1 MARTRAV
8 PRRRPNI
15 NFQQRGNIDFER
27 QRVAATRNISSS
39 ESSSTASSAAATPT
53 RSPARSPTVAIPAR
67 SHARSPLGNLARNL
81 ANGIGR
87 NIVRSLPVSPPASPI
102 ARPRRRIRRR
112 INSES
117 SSASSSANNQ
127 RRSLS
132 TTIKRRRIRTHD
144 VKIKFV
150 LPRVK
155 DVEVKH
161 NGRVVR
167 KMKVRRVAKHTAK
180 KRNVR
185 YG

>member
-27 QRVAATRNISSS
+27 QRVAATRNIISSGSSS
-39 ESSSTASSAAATPT
+39 SSST
-53 RSPARSPTVAIPAR
+53 SPARNPAAAAAIPAR
-67 SHARSPLGNLARNL
+67 TRSPLGNL

-87 NIVRSLPVSPPASPI
+87 NIRIPSISPPASPI
-102 ARPRRRIRRR
+102 PRPRRRVRRR
-112 INSES
+112 ISSES
-117 SSASSSANNQ
+117 SSASSFGPASALPV
-127 RRSLS
+127 RR
-132 TTIKRRRIRTHD
+132 KRRIRAYD

-167 KMKVRRVAKHTAK
+167 KMKV
-180 KRNVR
+180 
-185 YG
+185 

>member
-39 ESSSTASSAAATPT
+39 ESSAATSAAA
-53 RSPARSPTVAIPAR
+53 SPARSLPAR
-67 SHARSPLGNLARNL
+67 SPARSPLGNLARNL
-81 ANGIGR
+81 ARDIGR
-87 NIVRSLPVSPPASPI
+87 NPVPASPPASPI
-102 ARPRRRIRRR
+102 VRPIRRRRRRRI
-112 INSES
+112 SES
-117 SSASSSANNQ
+117 SSASNSSAAAERNQ
-127 RRSLS
+127 ARSPPL
-132 TTIKRRRIRTHD
+132 RRRIRAYD

-150 LPRVK
+150 LLRVK

>member
-15 NFQQRGNIDFER
+15 NFQQRDNIDFER

-39 ESSSTASSAAATPT
+39 ESSAASSAAGSPAT
-53 RSPARSPTVAIPAR
+53 RSP
-67 SHARSPLGNLARNL
+67 ARSPLGNLARNL
-81 ANGIGR
+81 ARDIGR
-87 NIVRSLPVSPPASPI
+87 NPQRNQARSPP
-102 ARPRRRIRRR
+102 
-112 INSES
+112 
-117 SSASSSANNQ
+117 
-127 RRSLS
+127 L
-132 TTIKRRRIRTHD
+132 RRRIRTHD

-155 DVEVKH
+155 NVEVKH
-161 NGRVVR
+161 NGNIVR
-167 KMKVRRVAKHTAK
+167 RMVVRRVAKHAAK

>member
-15 NFQQRGNIDFER
+15 NFQRRDIDFER
-27 QRVAATRNISSS
+27 QRVAATRNLPSS
-39 ESSSTASSAAATPT
+39 ESSSSSNSGSS
-53 RSPARSPTVAIPAR
+53 RSSRS
-67 SHARSPLGNLARNL
+67 SARSPLGNLARNI
-81 ANGIGR
+81 ANDIGR
-87 NIVRSLPVSPPASPI
+87 NRRRSPSASPPQSPI

-112 INSES
+112 ITSES
-117 SSASSSANNQ
+117 SSADTPVTNQ
-127 RRSLS
+127 VRNPPV
-132 TTIKRRRIRTHD
+132 RRRIGANE

-150 LPRVK
+150 LPRIK
-155 DVEVKH
+155 NIEVKQ

-167 KMKVRRVAKHTAK
+167 KMKVRRIAKHTAK

>member
-39 ESSSTASSAAATPT
+39 ESSAATSAAA
-53 RSPARSPTVAIPAR
+53 SPARSLPAR
-67 SHARSPLGNLARNL
+67 SPARSPLGNLARNL
-81 ANGIGR
+81 ARDIGR
-87 NIVRSLPVSPPASPI
+87 NPVPASPPASPI
-102 ARPRRRIRRR
+102 VRPIRRRRRRRRI
-112 INSES
+112 SES
-117 SSASSSANNQ
+117 SSASNSSAAAERNQ
-127 RRSLS
+127 ARSPPL
-132 TTIKRRRIRTHD
+132 RRRIRAYD

>member
-15 NFQQRGNIDFER
+15 NFQPRGNIDFER
-27 QRVAATRNISSS
+27 QRVAATRNIISS
-39 ESSSTASSAAATPT
+39 ESSSAASSAGSA
-53 RSPARSPTVAIPAR
+53 SSARSQ
-67 SHARSPLGNLARNL
+67 ARSPLGNLARNL

-87 NIVRSLPVSPPASPI
+87 NVRIPSISPPASPI

-112 INSES
+112 ISSES
-117 SSASSSANNQ
+117 SSASSSAGNQ
-127 RRSLS
+127 RNQRNQVRSPPV
-132 TTIKRRRIRTHD
+132 RRRIRTHD

-150 LPRVK
+150 LPRIK
-155 DVEVKH
+155 NIDVKH

-167 KMKVRRVAKHTAK
+167 RMVVRRVAKHAAK

-185 YG
+185 YGD

>member
-39 ESSSTASSAAATPT
+39 ESSAATSAAA
-53 RSPARSPTVAIPAR
+53 SPARSLPAR
-67 SHARSPLGNLARNL
+67 SPARSPLGNLARNL
-81 ANGIGR
+81 ARDIGR
-87 NIVRSLPVSPPASPI
+87 NPVTASPPASPI
-102 ARPRRRIRRR
+102 VRPIRRRRRI
-112 INSES
+112 SES
-117 SSASSSANNQ
+117 SSASNSSAAAAERNQ
-127 RRSLS
+127 ARSPPL
-132 TTIKRRRIRTHD
+132 RRRIRAYD

>member
-27 QRVAATRNISSS
+27 QRVAATRNIISSGSSS
-39 ESSSTASSAAATPT
+39 ASNSATSAAA
-53 RSPARSPTVAIPAR
+53 SPARSAT
-67 SHARSPLGNLARNL
+67 RSPLQNLARNL

-87 NIVRSLPVSPPASPI
+87 TPVPASPPASPI
-102 ARPRRRIRRR
+102 VRPIRRRRRRRI
-112 INSES
+112 SES
-117 SSASSSANNQ
+117 SSASNSSTASAAPQRNQ
-127 RRSLS
+127 PV
-132 TTIKRRRIRTHD
+132 RRRIRAYD

-167 KMKVRRVAKHTAK
+167 KMKVRRVAKHAAK

>member
-1 MARTRAV
+1 MTRTRAV

-15 NFQQRGNIDFER
+15 NIQPRGNIDFER
-27 QRVAATRNISSS
+27 QRVAATRNINLASSS
-39 ESSSTASSAAATPT
+39 ASSSSSSPN
-53 RSPARSPTVAIPAR
+53 RSPARSG
-67 SHARSPLGNLARNL
+67 ARSPLANLARNL

-87 NIVRSLPVSPPASPI
+87 NIRIPSVSPPASPI
-102 ARPRRRIRRR
+102 ARPRRRVRRR
-112 INSES
+112 ISSES
-117 SSASSSANNQ
+117 SSASSSAPSAPPV
-127 RRSLS
+127 R
-132 TTIKRRRIRTHD
+132 KRRIRTHD

-155 DVEVKH
+155 NIDVKH

-167 KMKVRRVAKHTAK
+167 KMVVRRVAKHAAK

>member
-27 QRVAATRNISSS
+27 QRVPATRNISSS
-39 ESSSTASSAAATPT
+39 ESSAASSTASSAAA
-53 RSPARSPTVAIPAR
+53 RSP
-67 SHARSPLGNLARNL
+67 ARSPLGNLARNL
-81 ANGIGR
+81 ANNIGR
-87 NIVRSLPVSPPASPI
+87 NAVRSPSASPPASPI
-102 ARPRRRIRRR
+102 VRPIRRRRRRI
-112 INSES
+112 SES
-117 SSASSSANNQ
+117 SSASNSSAAAAAPQ
-127 RRSLS
+127 RNRARNPPV
-132 TTIKRRRIRTHD
+132 RRRIRAYD

-167 KMKVRRVAKHTAK
+167 KMKVRRVAKHAAK

-185 YG
+185 YGL

>member
-27 QRVAATRNISSS
+27 QRVAATRNIISSGSSS
-39 ESSSTASSAAATPT
+39 VASSA
-53 RSPARSPTVAIPAR
+53 SS
-67 SHARSPLGNLARNL
+67 ARSPLGNLARNL
-81 ANGIGR
+81 ANDIGR
-87 NIVRSLPVSPPASPI
+87 NHVRSPSASPPASPI
-102 ARPRRRIRRR
+102 VRPRRRIRRR

-117 SSASSSANNQ
+117 SSAGSSASSSARNQ
-127 RRSLS
+127 ARSPP
-132 TTIKRRRIRTHD
+132 IRRRIRTHD

-155 DVEVKH
+155 TIDVKH

-167 KMKVRRVAKHTAK
+167 KMVVQRVAKHAAK

>member
-27 QRVAATRNISSS
+27 QRVAATRNISST
-39 ESSSTASSAAATPT
+39 ESSAATSSASSPASSPA
-53 RSPARSPTVAIPAR
+53 RSPARSL
-67 SHARSPLGNLARNL
+67 ARSPLGNLARNL
-81 ANGIGR
+81 ARDIGR
-87 NIVRSLPVSPPASPI
+87 NPQRNQARSPPI
-102 ARPRRRIRRR
+102 RRRIR
-112 INSES
+112 
-117 SSASSSANNQ
+117 AY
-127 RRSLS
+127 
-132 TTIKRRRIRTHD
+132 D

-155 DVEVKH
+155 NVEVKH
-161 NGRVVR
+161 RGNVVR
-167 KMKVRRVAKHTAK
+167 KMKVRRVAKHAAK

>member
-15 NFQQRGNIDFER
+15 NFQQRGNVDFER

-39 ESSSTASSAAATPT
+39 ESSVASSAASSAAA
-53 RSPARSPTVAIPAR
+53 SPARSLPVSP
-67 SHARSPLGNLARNL
+67 ARSPLGNLARNL
-81 ANGIGR
+81 ARDIGR
-87 NIVRSLPVSPPASPI
+87 NPQRNQARSPPL
-102 ARPRRRIRRR
+102 RRRIR
-112 INSES
+112 
-117 SSASSSANNQ
+117 AY
-127 RRSLS
+127 
-132 TTIKRRRIRTHD
+132 D

-161 NGRVVR
+161 NRRVVR
-167 KMKVRRVAKHTAK
+167 KMKVRRIAKHAAK

>member
-27 QRVAATRNISSS
+27 QRVAATRNIISSGSSS
-39 ESSSTASSAAATPT
+39 ASNSAAA
-53 RSPARSPTVAIPAR
+53 SPARS
-67 SHARSPLGNLARNL
+67 SARSPLQNLARNL

-87 NIVRSLPVSPPASPI
+87 TPVPASPPASPI
-102 ARPRRRIRRR
+102 VRPIRRRRRRRI
-112 INSES
+112 SES
-117 SSASSSANNQ
+117 SSASNSSTASAAPQRNQ
-127 RRSLS
+127 PRNPPV
-132 TTIKRRRIRTHD
+132 RRRIRAYD

-167 KMKVRRVAKHTAK
+167 KMKVRRVAKHAAK

>member
-39 ESSSTASSAAATPT
+39 ESSAATSAAA
-53 RSPARSPTVAIPAR
+53 SPARSLPAR
-67 SHARSPLGNLARNL
+67 SPARSPLGNLARNL
-81 ANGIGR
+81 ARDIGR
-87 NIVRSLPVSPPASPI
+87 NPVPASPPASPI
-102 ARPRRRIRRR
+102 VRPIIRRRRRI
-112 INSES
+112 SES
-117 SSASSSANNQ
+117 SSASNSSAAAERNQ
-127 RRSLS
+127 ARNLPL
-132 TTIKRRRIRTHD
+132 RRRIRAYD

-167 KMKVRRVAKHTAK
+167 KMKVRRVAKHAAK

-185 YG
+185 YGL

>member
-27 QRVAATRNISSS
+27 QRVAATRNISST
-39 ESSSTASSAAATPT
+39 ESSAASSAAA
-53 RSPARSPTVAIPAR
+53 SPARSP
-67 SHARSPLGNLARNL
+67 ARSPLGNLARNL
-81 ANGIGR
+81 ARNIGR
-87 NIVRSLPVSPPASPI
+87 DPQRNQTTSPPI
-102 ARPRRRIRRR
+102 RRRIR
-112 INSES
+112 
-117 SSASSSANNQ
+117 AN
-127 RRSLS
+127 
-132 TTIKRRRIRTHD
+132 D

-155 DVEVKH
+155 NIEVKH

-167 KMKVRRVAKHTAK
+167 RMKVRRVAKHAAK

>member
-27 QRVAATRNISSS
+27 QRVAATRNISST
-39 ESSSTASSAAATPT
+39 ESSAASSAAA
-53 RSPARSPTVAIPAR
+53 SPARSP
-67 SHARSPLGNLARNL
+67 ARSPLGNLARNL
-81 ANGIGR
+81 ARNIGR
-87 NIVRSLPVSPPASPI
+87 DPQRNQTTSPPI
-102 ARPRRRIRRR
+102 RRRIR
-112 INSES
+112 
-117 SSASSSANNQ
+117 AND
-127 RRSLS
+127 
-132 TTIKRRRIRTHD
+132 I
-144 VKIKFV
+144 KIKFV

-155 DVEVKH
+155 NIEVKH

-167 KMKVRRVAKHTAK
+167 RMKVRRVAKHAAK

>member
-39 ESSSTASSAAATPT
+39 ESSSASSSATSAAAAN
-53 RSPARSPTVAIPAR
+53 PARSAAK
-67 SHARSPLGNLARNL
+67 SPLQNLARNL

-87 NIVRSLPVSPPASPI
+87 TPVPASPPASPI
-102 ARPRRRIRRR
+102 VRPIRRRRRRRI
-112 INSES
+112 SES
-117 SSASSSANNQ
+117 SSASNSSAAERNQ
-127 RRSLS
+127 ARSPPL
-132 TTIKRRRIRTHD
+132 RRRIRAYD

-167 KMKVRRVAKHTAK
+167 KMKVRRVAKHAAK

>member
-27 QRVAATRNISSS
+27 QRVAATRNISST
-39 ESSSTASSAAATPT
+39 ESSAASSAAA
-53 RSPARSPTVAIPAR
+53 SPARSP
-67 SHARSPLGNLARNL
+67 ARSPLGNLARNL
-81 ANGIGR
+81 ARNIGR
-87 NIVRSLPVSPPASPI
+87 DPQRNQTRSPPI
-102 ARPRRRIRRR
+102 RRRIR
-112 INSES
+112 
-117 SSASSSANNQ
+117 AN
-127 RRSLS
+127 
-132 TTIKRRRIRTHD
+132 D

-155 DVEVKH
+155 NIEVKH

-167 KMKVRRVAKHTAK
+167 KMIVRRIAKHAAK
-180 KRNVR
+180 KRNAR

>member
-15 NFQQRGNIDFER
+15 NFQQRGNVNFER

-39 ESSSTASSAAATPT
+39 ESSSSSSAAASPPT
-53 RSPARSPTVAIPAR
+53 Q
-67 SHARSPLGNLARNL
+67 ARSPLGNLARNL
-81 ANGIGR
+81 AEAIGR
-87 NIVRSLPVSPPASPI
+87 NPQRNQTASPPI
-102 ARPRRRIRRR
+102 RRRIRRY
-112 INSES
+112 
-117 SSASSSANNQ
+117 
-127 RRSLS
+127 
-132 TTIKRRRIRTHD
+132 D
-144 VKIKFV
+144 VKIKFA

-155 DVEVKH
+155 VVEVKH

-167 KMKVRRVAKHTAK
+167 KMKVRRVAKHAAK

>member
-27 QRVAATRNISSS
+27 QRVAATRNISST
-39 ESSSTASSAAATPT
+39 ESSAASSAAA
-53 RSPARSPTVAIPAR
+53 SPAGSLARSP
-67 SHARSPLGNLARNL
+67 ARSPLGNLARNL
-81 ANGIGR
+81 ARDIGR
-87 NIVRSLPVSPPASPI
+87 NPQRNQTKSPPI
-102 ARPRRRIRRR
+102 RRRIR
-112 INSES
+112 
-117 SSASSSANNQ
+117 AY
-127 RRSLS
+127 
-132 TTIKRRRIRTHD
+132 D

-155 DVEVKH
+155 NVEVKH
-161 NGRVVR
+161 RGNVVR
-167 KMKVRRVAKHTAK
+167 KMKVRRVAKHAAK

>member
-27 QRVAATRNISSS
+27 QRVAATRNISST
-39 ESSSTASSAAATPT
+39 ESSATSSAASSAAA
-53 RSPARSPTVAIPAR
+53 SPAGSLARSP
-67 SHARSPLGNLARNL
+67 ARSPLGNLARNL
-81 ANGIGR
+81 ARDIGR
-87 NIVRSLPVSPPASPI
+87 NPQRNQARSPPI
-102 ARPRRRIRRR
+102 RRRIR
-112 INSES
+112 
-117 SSASSSANNQ
+117 AY
-127 RRSLS
+127 
-132 TTIKRRRIRTHD
+132 D

-155 DVEVKH
+155 NVEVKH
-161 NGRVVR
+161 RGNVVR
-167 KMKVRRVAKHTAK
+167 KMKVRRVAKHAAK

>member
-27 QRVAATRNISSS
+27 QRVAATRNIISS
-39 ESSSTASSAAATPT
+39 ESSSAASSA
-53 RSPARSPTVAIPAR
+53 SPARSP
-67 SHARSPLGNLARNL
+67 ARSPLGNLARNL
-81 ANGIGR
+81 ANNIGR
-87 NIVRSLPVSPPASPI
+87 NHVRSPSASPPASPI
-102 ARPRRRIRRR
+102 VRPRRRIRRR

-117 SSASSSANNQ
+117 SSASSSARNQ
-127 RRSLS
+127 ARSPP
-132 TTIKRRRIRTHD
+132 IRRRIRTHD

-155 DVEVKH
+155 NIDVKH

-167 KMKVRRVAKHTAK
+167 RMVVRRVAKHAAK